1 MQMPLYLRNFFPIL
15 LALPMMIISCSSTT
29 TPEEIAAT
37 FIKQSEI
44 AFEEGNIRALKK
56 LVSSNYQDTH
66 NRGAGDVIA
75 IAAAYIRSSKSM
87 YLFSD
92 LDSAYFEGDLI
103 QARVLT
109 AFAAR
114 PIMDKSVL
122 GRMQADIYWF
132 DITLVEE
139 SGGWKL
145 VAALWQQAKVEDFF
159 ENRGQN

>member
-1 MQMPLYLRNFFPIL
+1 
-15 LALPMMIISCSSTT
+15 
-29 TPEEIAAT
+29 
-37 FIKQSEI
+37 
-44 AFEEGNIRALKK
+44 
-56 LVSSNYQDTH
+56 
-66 NRGAGDVIA
+66 
-75 IAAAYIRSSKSM
+75 M

-159 ENRGQN
+159 ENRGQD

>member
-1 MQMPLYLRNFFPIL
+1 MRLVLYLRNFFPIL
-15 LALPMMIISCSSTT
+15 LLLTMMVISCSSKT

-37 FIKQSEI
+37 FIKQSET
-44 AFEEGNIRALKK
+44 AFEEGNILALKK

-87 YLFSD
+87 HLLSD

-103 QARVLT
+103 QARILT

-132 DITLVEE
+132 DITLAEE

-145 VAALWQQAKVEDFF
+145 VAALWQQATVEDFF
-159 ENRGQN
+159 EDRSRD